1 MTINMQDWKDA
12 LSALTG
18 VERPQQEEKPTP
30 TTTSRKKRIGVVYST
45 NATFDYQ
52 EPSEEVTDTLPPA
65 QQRLR
70 IQMERAGRAGKT
82 VTLVRG
88 FVGRADDLDALC
100 RILKQR
106 CGVGGSVKNG
116 EIVMQGDLRQKLVEV
131 LKKEGFTQTK

>member
-1 MTINMQDWKDA
+1 MQDWKDA

-18 VERPQQEEKPTP
+18 VERPEQEEKPTTS
-30 TTTSRKKRIGVVYST
+30 TTPRKKRIGVVYST

-52 EPSEEVTDTLPPA
+52 EPSAEVTATLPAA

-88 FVGRADDLDALC
+88 FVGRTEDLNALC
-100 RILKQR
+100 RTLKQR
-106 CGVGGSVKNG
+106 CGVGGTVKDG
-116 EIVMQGDLRQKLVEV
+116 EIVMQGDLRQKLVEA
-131 LKKEGFTQTK
+131 LKKEGFTQTR

>member
-1 MTINMQDWKDA
+1 MQDWKDA

-18 VERPQQEEKPTP
+18 VERSQQEENPTP
-30 TTTSRKKRIGVVYST
+30 TTTPRKKRIGVVYST

-52 EPSEEVTDTLPPA
+52 EPSEKVIDTLPPA

-88 FVGRADDLDALC
+88 FVGQTEDLIALC
-100 RILKQR
+100 RMLKQR
-106 CGVGGSVKNG
+106 CGVGGTVKDG
-116 EIVMQGDLRQKLVEV
+116 EIVMQGDLRQKSVET